1 MPSSKP
7 PTDDQPRR
15 CRRTHLEGGK
25 RGANHQ
31 RSGDQRAQSLHN
43 RGQRIAIAPLM
54 TKPELQPPC
63 SLAVVGLG
71 ALGLP
76 MAINLRTAG
85 YALRVHTRSRGAESD
100 AALQQGDARAA
111 AIGCASPTEAAC
123 GCQALVLCVSDD
135 AAVETVLWGEQ
146 GAGPE
151 LAEGSLVID
160 CSTISPAT
168 SKAMAQRLAAR
179 GVGYLDAPVTG
190 GTEGA
195 KAGTLTI
202 LCGGASADLE
212 RARPVLDTIGGSI
225 HHFGPVGA
233 GQQVKAVNQVL
244 VAGSYAAV
252 AEAVALGQQLDLPMP
267 QVIDAL
273 KNGAAG
279 SWALEH
285 RSAAMLNSSYPLGF
299 RLSLHRK
306 DLGIALEA
314 ARAVQIDLPVT
325 TLVEQLEL
333 DLINNGHGDEDVSAL
348 HRWNQTRQR
357 S

>member
-15 CRRTHLEGGK
+15 CRRTDLEGGK

-195 KAGTLTI
+195 KAGTLTV

-252 AEAVALGQQLDLPMP
+252 AEAMALGQHLKLPMD
-267 QVIDAL
+267 QVVNAL
-273 KNGAAG
+273 QHGAAG
-279 SWALEH
+279 SWALRH
-285 RSAAMLNSSYPLGF
+285 RSSAMLADHYPLGF
-299 RLSLHRK
+299 KLALHHK
-306 DLGIALEA
+306 DLGIALETA
-314 ARAVQIDLPVT
+314 QAMG
-325 TLVEQLEL
+325 LEL
-333 DLINNGHGDEDVSAL
+333 PISAAVRDQEAALMAQGLGDADVSAL
-348 HRWNQTRQR
+348 RRNLPPAP
-357 S
+357 